1 MNRQRYLV
9 IVAMILGGTVA
20 SVRADAPAGQS
31 DVTVVLMPSA
41 RVETLT
47 VRLGDI
53 ARVTAADPLEREQ
66 LEALDLTLLDQQE
79 LQDTVLRELVVVR
92 LMLAGFDTDRV
103 AVRGAPL
110 TLVQFRA
117 AAPFTDASVEELISE
132 KLHRSMGL
140 PPGDVQVRLTIP
152 VVESWLDSF
161 DDQDNLRLEVLPP
174 VAARLGRVTLTLR
187 LFQGDSLLSS
197 RQIPV
202 ELLRKQQVVVAR
214 ASLQRGQVITADM
227 VMLESRLL
235 GERVDELT
243 QEMVVGKSVRFAA
256 EPGDVVT
263 LRHLEAPPVAEE
275 PILVNPR
282 ESVRLFARKGGLTVM
297 IPVAEALQAGREGD
311 LVRVRNL
318 QSNKIVT
325 GRVVARG
332 EVEVPLY

>member
-1 MNRQRYLV
+1 MNWQWYLV
-9 IVAMILGGTVA
+9 IVAMVFGGTGVPL
-20 SVRADAPAGQS
+20 RADTPAAQA

-41 RVETLT
+41 NVETLT

-53 ARVTAADPLEREQ
+53 ARVTAANAFEREQ
-66 LEALDLTLLDQQE
+66 LEALDLTLLDRQKPQE
-79 LQDTVLRELVVVR
+79 RVLRELVVVR

-103 AVRGAPL
+103 TVRGAPL
-110 TLVQFRA
+110 TLIQFRE
-117 AAPFTDASVEELISE
+117 AAPFTDASIEELITQ

-140 PPGDVQVRLTIP
+140 PPGDIQVRLTMPI
-152 VVESWLDSF
+152 VESWLDDF
-161 DDQDNLRLEVLPP
+161 DDQKNLRLEVLPP

-197 RQIPV
+197 RQVPV

-214 ASLQRGQVITADM
+214 ASLQRGQVITEDM
-227 VMLESRLL
+227 VMLETRLL
-235 GERVDELT
+235 AERVDELT
-243 QEMVVGKSVRFAA
+243 QQMVVGKSVRFAA

-263 LRHLEAPPVAEE
+263 LRHLEAPPVAEQ
-275 PILVNPR
+275 PVLVNPR
-282 ESVRLFARKGGLTVM
+282 ESVRLFARKGGLTVV